1 MDLAQISQVDNAL
14 LQACLEGNEDALAH
28 AVRHGALATRARD
41 AMGATPLH
49 MACLGGHLDIA
60 AWCADQGLEVTTA
73 DAQGALPL
81 HTACFNGHLDVA
93 RWLTTK
99 AKTSR
104 KEALN
109 QPDLQGG
116 TPLHHAALGGSLK
129 LCRWLLFHGADER
142 ATTVDGLT
150 PERVAM
156 EAGEGSQK
164 IVTLLRCHATHLQA
178 TEPDRPPFSVAKA
191 APAEPTAADAA
202 VDADELE
209 AVAQAERE
217 AEAFRRDETARLLA
231 EEDARRQAQEVAAA
245 KLVATQVEAAEQA
258 QKACARGHEAR
269 RRRLAAPVPGRPGQ
283 EGGRAPRRHRHNRR
297 RRPLPRRRRRRATCR
312 APAVVPFSNADE
324 APVQEAPAPKPSRSL
339 MMMSL
344 HKLSRRRSPRRRA
357 RGHRSRRARPS
368 RSQSARPPRR
378 RGAGA
383 RRRRRRRPGPCGRN
397 ELAAA
402 ASAATPLSRPR
413 DPPYQDRVGVVA
425 PRRATATAGA
435 WRRRDRRGAGR
446 ADRSTRGA
454 GRRAPARA
462 ANLLSPAR
470 APWPSMLP
478 NRRGRETGGRQLE
491 ERSRALAASAH
502 VGVTPRAAEARS
514 GGG

>member
-164 IVTLLRCHATHLQA
+164 IVTLLRCHATHLEA

-258 QKACARGHEAR
+258 QKAAPAATKPADDGWLRQYQADQAKKEAER
-269 RRRLAAPVPGRPGQ
+269 AAAAPTQPAPAPASQ
-283 EGGRAPRRHRHNRR
+283 EAAPSRFDV
-297 RRPLPRRRRRRATCR
+297 R

-324 APVQEAPAPKPSRSL
+324 APVQEAPAPKPLKRLDDDEPPQVVAAPEPAPAPSPKKREPSRSP
-339 MMMSL
+339 SQER
-344 HKLSRRRSPRRRA
+344 KRRRRTGRRRRDDSDSPPRRA
-357 RGHRSRRARPS
+357 RGPPPRPPVRRGPSPAS
-368 RSQSARPPRR
+368 RSAMKQLAEAAKQ
-378 RGAGA
+378 GIVQ
-383 RRRRRRRPGPCGRN
+383 PGK
-397 ELAAA
+397 EA
-402 ASAATPLSRPR
+402 
-413 DPPYQDRVGVVA
+413 
-425 PRRATATAGA
+425 
-435 WRRRDRRGAGR
+435 
-446 ADRSTRGA
+446 
-454 GRRAPARA
+454 APASQLWGGA
-462 ANLLSPAR
+462 
-470 APWPSMLP
+470 MDMY
-478 NRRGRETGGRQLE
+478 RRENK
-491 ERSRALAASAH
+491 
-502 VGVTPRAAEARS
+502 
-514 GGG
+514 

>member
-60 AWCADQGLEVTTA
+60 AWCADQGLDVTTA

-99 AKTSR
+99 AKISR

-245 KLVATQVEAAEQA
+245 KLVATQVEAAAVTPPVPPSEHPPP
-258 QKACARGHEAR
+258 QKLAAASRIQTAWRNRAAPTPPGEPVNDLRLALEAHSELKAHEAR
-269 RRRLAAPVPGRPGQ
+269 SATRK
-283 EGGRAPRRHRHNRR
+283 
-297 RRPLPRRRRRRATCR
+297 PL
-312 APAVVPFSNADE
+312 
-324 APVQEAPAPKPSRSL
+324 
-339 MMMSL
+339 
-344 HKLSRRRSPRRRA
+344 
-357 RGHRSRRARPS
+357 
-368 RSQSARPPRR
+368 
-378 RGAGA
+378 
-383 RRRRRRRPGPCGRN
+383 
-397 ELAAA
+397 
-402 ASAATPLSRPR
+402 RPR
-413 DPPYQDRVGVVA
+413 
-425 PRRATATAGA
+425 
-435 WRRRDRRGAGR
+435 
-446 ADRSTRGA
+446 
-454 GRRAPARA
+454 
-462 ANLLSPAR
+462 N
-470 APWPSMLP
+470 
-478 NRRGRETGGRQLE
+478 
-491 ERSRALAASAH
+491 
-502 VGVTPRAAEARS
+502 
-514 GGG
+514 

>member
-60 AWCADQGLEVTTA
+60 AWCADQGLDVTTA

-93 RWLTTK
+93 RWLATK

-231 EEDARRQAQEVAAA
+231 EEDARRQAQEIAAA

-258 QKACARGHEAR
+258 QKAAPAATKPADDGWLRQYQADQAKKEAERAAAAPTQPAPAPASQEAAPSRFDVRAPAVAGARTSVTSTGRNEPRRGRAR
-269 RRRLAAPVPGRPGQ
+269 RRGKASPRGGRPQPSPRGDGPGRRGGLRAFPTGA
-283 EGGRAPRRHRHNRR
+283 EAGRSAGGGRTRGLRRSGTRGERERPRGPRTRTEGQHLDGRNRGPARRHRHTALESGRSHR
-297 RRPLPRRRRRRATCR
+297 RRPCP
-312 APAVVPFSNADE
+312 VPE
-324 APVQEAPAPKPSRSL
+324 LRCSRSAQN
-339 MMMSL
+339 
-344 HKLSRRRSPRRRA
+344 SPGSYR
-357 RGHRSRRARPS
+357 H
-368 RSQSARPPRR
+368 
-378 RGAGA
+378 
-383 RRRRRRRPGPCGRN
+383 
-397 ELAAA
+397 
-402 ASAATPLSRPR
+402 
-413 DPPYQDRVGVVA
+413 
-425 PRRATATAGA
+425 
-435 WRRRDRRGAGR
+435 
-446 ADRSTRGA
+446 
-454 GRRAPARA
+454 
-462 ANLLSPAR
+462 
-470 APWPSMLP
+470 
-478 NRRGRETGGRQLE
+478 
-491 ERSRALAASAH
+491 
-502 VGVTPRAAEARS
+502 
-514 GGG
+514 

>member
-60 AWCADQGLEVTTA
+60 AWCADQGLDVTTA

-156 EAGEGSQK
+156 EAGEG
-164 IVTLLRCHATHLQA
+164 L
-178 TEPDRPPFSVAKA
+178 
-191 APAEPTAADAA
+191 
-202 VDADELE
+202 
-209 AVAQAERE
+209 
-217 AEAFRRDETARLLA
+217 
-231 EEDARRQAQEVAAA
+231 
-245 KLVATQVEAAEQA
+245 
-258 QKACARGHEAR
+258 
-269 RRRLAAPVPGRPGQ
+269 
-283 EGGRAPRRHRHNRR
+283 
-297 RRPLPRRRRRRATCR
+297 
-312 APAVVPFSNADE
+312 
-324 APVQEAPAPKPSRSL
+324 SL
-339 MMMSL
+339 I
-344 HKLSRRRSPRRRA
+344 HI
-357 RGHRSRRARPS
+357 
-368 RSQSARPPRR
+368 
-378 RGAGA
+378 
-383 RRRRRRRPGPCGRN
+383 
-397 ELAAA
+397 
-402 ASAATPLSRPR
+402 
-413 DPPYQDRVGVVA
+413 
-425 PRRATATAGA
+425 
-435 WRRRDRRGAGR
+435 
-446 ADRSTRGA
+446 
-454 GRRAPARA
+454 
-462 ANLLSPAR
+462 
-470 APWPSMLP
+470 
-478 NRRGRETGGRQLE
+478 
-491 ERSRALAASAH
+491 
-502 VGVTPRAAEARS
+502 
-514 GGG
+514 

>member
-60 AWCADQGLEVTTA
+60 AWCADQGLDVTTA

-258 QKACARGHEAR
+258 QKAAPAATKPADDGWLRQYQADQAKKEAER
-269 RRRLAAPVPGRPGQ
+269 AAAAPTQPTPAPASQ
-283 EGGRAPRRHRHNRR
+283 EAAPSRFDV
-297 RRPLPRRRRRRATCR
+297 R

-324 APVQEAPAPKPSRSL
+324 APVQEAPAPKPL
-339 MMMSL
+339 K
-344 HKLSRRRSPRRRA
+344 KLDDDEPPQVVAAPEPAPAPSPKKRE
-357 RGHRSRRARPS
+357 PS
-368 RSQSARPPRR
+368 RSPSQERKRR
-378 RGAGA
+378 RRTGRRRRDDSDSDGSRDRH
-383 RRRRRRRPGPCGRN
+383 RRRRRRRDRSRSRSPEPYNPRRGPPRHQRGPSPASR
-397 ELAAA
+397 AAMKQIAEAAKQGTVSGVA
-402 ASAATPLSRPR
+402 ASGMYGRG
-413 DPPYQDRVGVVA
+413 PPK
-425 PRRATATAGA
+425 
-435 WRRRDRRGAGR
+435 
-446 ADRSTRGA
+446 
-454 GRRAPARA
+454 
-462 ANLLSPAR
+462 
-470 APWPSMLP
+470 
-478 NRRGRETGGRQLE
+478 
-491 ERSRALAASAH
+491 
-502 VGVTPRAAEARS
+502 
-514 GGG
+514 

>member
-60 AWCADQGLEVTTA
+60 AWCADQGLDVTTA

-93 RWLTTK
+93 RWLATK

-202 VDADELE
+202 VDASRKVEGILGCRMVGGGFGGAAL
-209 AVAQAERE
+209 AVCAPGTDVDRVVEDW
-217 AEAFRRDETARLLA
+217 RDLYHVDGRHEPRLL
-231 EEDARRQAQEVAAA
+231 V
-245 KLVATQVEAAEQA
+245 VE
-258 QKACARGHEAR
+258 
-269 RRRLAAPVPGRPGQ
+269 P
-283 EGGRAPRRHRHNRR
+283 
-297 RRPLPRRRRRRATCR
+297 
-312 APAVVPFSNADE
+312 
-324 APVQEAPAPKPSRSL
+324 
-339 MMMSL
+339 
-344 HKLSRRRSPRRRA
+344 
-357 RGHRSRRARPS
+357 
-368 RSQSARPPRR
+368 
-378 RGAGA
+378 GAGA
-383 RRRRRRRPGPCGRN
+383 TPPISSYIRPASSESSSTNGMAPPFIVDERC
-397 ELAAA
+397 
-402 ASAATPLSRPR
+402 ASAARAGPR
-413 DPPYQDRVGVVA
+413 FGLVRFE
-425 PRRATATAGA
+425 
-435 WRRRDRRGAGR
+435 
-446 ADRSTRGA
+446 
-454 GRRAPARA
+454 
-462 ANLLSPAR
+462 L
-470 APWPSMLP
+470 
-478 NRRGRETGGRQLE
+478 
-491 ERSRALAASAH
+491 RALKVGAAMRGE
-502 VGVTPRAAEARS
+502 VRAC
-514 GGG
+514 

>member
-60 AWCADQGLEVTTA
+60 AWCADQGLDVTTA

-93 RWLTTK
+93 RWLATK

-258 QKACARGHEAR
+258 QKAAPAATKPADDGWLRQYQADQAKKEAER
-269 RRRLAAPVPGRPGQ
+269 AAAAPTQPAPAPASQ
-283 EGGRAPRRHRHNRR
+283 EAAPSRFDV
-297 RRPLPRRRRRRATCR
+297 R

-324 APVQEAPAPKPSRSL
+324 APVQEAPAPKPL
-339 MMMSL
+339 K
-344 HKLSRRRSPRRRA
+344 KLDDDEPPQVVAAPEPAPAPPERHGSAFVVPAPVWLPPSTA
-357 RGHRSRRARPS
+357 SRPS
-368 RSQSARPPRR
+368 RPR
-378 RGAGA
+378 
-383 RRRRRRRPGPCGRN
+383 
-397 ELAAA
+397 
-402 ASAATPLSRPR
+402 SSLSRPR
-413 DPPYQDRVGVVA
+413 ASPRSACGGGGRRTTGA
-425 PRRATATAGA
+425 PR
-435 WRRRDRRGAGR
+435 
-446 ADRSTRGA
+446 
-454 GRRAPARA
+454 
-462 ANLLSPAR
+462 
-470 APWPSMLP
+470 
-478 NRRGRETGGRQLE
+478 
-491 ERSRALAASAH
+491 
-502 VGVTPRAAEARS
+502 TPIL
-514 GGG
+514 